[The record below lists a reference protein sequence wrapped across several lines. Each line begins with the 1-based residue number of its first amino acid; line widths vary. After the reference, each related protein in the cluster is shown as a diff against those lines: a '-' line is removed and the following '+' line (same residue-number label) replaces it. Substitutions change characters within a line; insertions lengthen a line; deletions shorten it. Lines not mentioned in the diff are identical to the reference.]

1 MAKKTAKSKVD
12 YQAMPPQPMEG
23 QVTDRQAQF
32 RTLTRSAPERSE
44 APSAPSWHP
53 S

>member
-32 RTLTRSAPERSE
+32 RTLTRSDRRSE
-44 APSAPSWHP
+44 APSAPSSHP